1 MKTFLILVAFSVVL
15 VLGAFS
21 ASGDIDVD
29 RDPAAFYTNCI
40 DKKITCCDCK
50 GRMWNSRSKNLRSC
64 SRVAILKAIF
74 LSANREELVR
84 EMVSNGVALKRYK
97 VDYYLNKRFYENLDA
112 SFLSSIALDDNSN

>member
-40 DKKITCCDCK
+40 DKKIACCDCK
-50 GRMWNSRSKNLRSC
+50 ERLWNSRSKNLRSC

-84 EMVSNGVALKRYK
+84 EMVANGVALKRYK